1 MPHRLS
7 QSLQRILEI
16 EEPLRRFF
24 YESRYAHRDPADPAN
39 CDFVAG
45 NPQEM
50 VLPEYVESLQR
61 WTVPQDKDWYAY
73 KFNEPYAQEAAAAGL
88 RERRGV
94 DFEADDILVTDGAFA
109 GLNLCIR
116 TVTDPGDEVIFL
128 TPPWF
133 FYEAI
138 ILGGAG
144 APGPGPGELRD
155 VGPRPGCDRGGD
167 HRAHLGDHRELAE
180 QPERQDLPTRDPA
193 GAGRRA
199 DRGLRTHRAPDLP
212 DLGRGVLADRVRR
225 PIVHEP
231 DRVLRELVP
240 GLHLRQA
247 AAHARAAG
255 RVHRPAARDARPP
268 PDARGAAARPAHVR
282 RARGARPTSC
292 SARWATSKA

>member
-24 YESRYAHRDPADPAN
+24 YESRYAHRDVADPEN

-73 KFNEPYAQEAAAAGL
+73 KFNEPYAREAAAAGL

-138 ILGGAG
+138 ILGGAAHPVRVPVNYETWDLDLDAIEAAITERTSAILVNSPNNPSG
-144 APGPGPGELRD
+144 KIYPPETLR
-155 VGPRPGCDRGGD
+155 
-167 HRAHLGDHRELAE
+167 A
-180 QPERQDLPTRDPA
+180 
-193 GAGRRA
+193 
-199 DRGLRTHRAPDLP
+199 
-212 DLGRGVLADRVRR
+212 LADVLTAGSERIGH
-225 PIVHEP
+225 PIYLISDEAYS
-231 DRVLRELVP
+231 RIQR
-240 GLHLRQA
+240 
-247 AAHARAAG
+247 
-255 RVHRPAARDARPP
+255 
-268 PDARGAAARPAHVR
+268 
-282 RARGARPTSC
+282 
-292 SARWATSKA
+292 